1 MPTTPRARR
10 HRVVIVGAG
19 AAGCVVAATLANA
32 EFDVTLVEGGPDR
45 NPDDATAPVNSGD
58 LFRAATAR
66 QYVYEAAATA
76 GAGEPTRPYL
86 RGVGIGGSGSI
97 NGLLLHRGTPE
108 DYERWAALPGCDG
121 WDSGELWPRV
131 QRRYD
136 RGRTHERRGPV
147 DALLAAS
154 LPVEPARFAID
165 ATGRRAC
172 SATTDLDP
180 VRRQIDVRTDA
191 PVRRVLIEHGR
202 CGGVELDSR
211 ETIDADLVVVC
222 AGALQSPLLLQ
233 RSGVDRPGIGANLHD
248 HPAIGVAVPLF
259 ESTPLDIAPT
269 TVVAHLTSGGS
280 HPHLQVLP
288 LNRIGIDDHD
298 TRAGALLIGVLEQY
312 GRGRI
317 RREPDGSVTLDFN
330 QNNDE
335 RDRAAARLAAAF
347 AHRILATHP
356 GIEHVP
362 SPDEPPEVTDAW
374 VATHRGEYLHAAG
387 TCRMGSVDDDGA
399 VVDNTCQVIATPG
412 LYVVDASIFP
422 NQPRTNPYLA
432 TLAVAELAAERI
444 AAIWSTGS

>member
-1 MPTTPRARR
+1 M
-10 HRVVIVGAG
+10 IVGAG
-19 AAGCVVAATLANA
+19 AAGCVVAARLAKA
-32 EFDVTLVEGGPDR
+32 EFDVILVEGGPDR
-45 NPDDATAPVNSGD
+45 NPLDATAPVNSGD
-58 LFRAATAR
+58 LFRAATAN
-66 QYVYEAAATA
+66 QYLYEAAATA

-86 RGVGIGGSGSI
+86 RGIGLGGSGSI

-121 WDSGELWPRV
+121 WDSSELWPRI

-136 RGRTHERRGPV
+136 RGRTHDRRGPV
-147 DALLAAS
+147 DALIAAT

-165 ATGRRAC
+165 AIGRRAC

-180 VRRQIDVRTDA
+180 VRRHIDVRTDA
-191 PVRRVLIEHGR
+191 PVQRVLIERGR
-202 CGGVELDSR
+202 CVGVELDSG
-211 ETIDADLVVVC
+211 ETIDADLVVVS

-233 RSGVDRPGIGANLHD
+233 RSGIDRPGVGANLHD
-248 HPAIGVAVPLF
+248 HPAIGVAVPLP
-259 ESTPLDIAPT
+259 EPTPLDIAPT
-269 TVVAHLTSGGS
+269 TVLAHLMSGGS

-288 LNRIGIDDHD
+288 LNRTGINENDA
-298 TRAGALLIGVLEQY
+298 RAGAVLVGVLEQH

-317 RREPDGSVTLDFN
+317 RHEPDGTVTLDFN
-330 QNNDE
+330 QNTDE

-356 GIEHVP
+356 GIEHLP
-362 SPDEPPEVTDAW
+362 GPDESPEVIDAW

-387 TCRMGSVDDDGA
+387 TCRMGRFDDDAA

-422 NQPRTNPYLA
+422 SQPRANPYLA
-432 TLAVAELAAERI
+432 TMAVAELASERI
-444 AAIWSTGS
+444 AAIWSSGS